1 MKHSILIADDDS
13 RILTALKLLLK
24 GENYQVTAVTSP
36 QACLNTLQ
44 KDHYSLA
51 LVDLNYHA
59 DTTSGDEGLQLIA
72 AIKQL
77 DEQLPIVVMT
87 GYSSIEVA
95 VEAMKLGAVDFVQKP
110 WGNDR
115 LLSVIQA
122 QIRIGDM
129 QHQGIKLA
137 QENALLRDQI
147 SAKSA
152 GIIAQSQV
160 MQQLLTQLEKLAQSD
175 MNILL
180 TGENGTG
187 KSMFAEYL
195 HQRSSR
201 TTCPFIAVNMG
212 AISENL
218 FESEMFGHVKGAFT
232 DAKENRIGRFEL
244 AEGGTLF
251 LDEIANIHAS
261 QQAKLLHVLEAHQFE
276 KVGSSKTQ
284 SVDVRMVSATNSNLA
299 ELIEQGEFRQDLLY
313 RLNTVEITI
322 PPLRERL
329 ADIMPL
335 AEHFLIQHAQKY
347 RLPQGEFATQAIEAL
362 QAYSWPGNIRE
373 LNHMIERAIFLRHGN
388 IITATDLGL
397 NDTTEVLLPS
407 EKLKSIDIN
416 HASLDVIEKTI
427 IEQRLAQF
435 NNNGQETATSLGLSR
450 SAYYRRLEKH
460 NLTL

>member
-36 QACLNTLQ
+36 KACLHTLQ
-44 KDHYSLA
+44 KNHYSLA

-72 AIKQL
+72 DIKRL

-95 VEAMKLGAVDFVQKP
+95 VEAMKLGAVDFIQKP
-110 WGNDR
+110 WGNAR

-152 GIIAQSQV
+152 GIIAHSLV
-160 MQQLLTQLEKLAQSD
+160 MQKLLAQLEKLAKSD

-195 HQRSSR
+195 HQCSGRNTS
-201 TTCPFIAVNMG
+201 PLIAVNMG

-232 DAKENRIGRFEL
+232 DAKNNRIGRFEL

-251 LDEIANIHAS
+251 LDEIANIHSS
-261 QQAKLLHVLEAHQFE
+261 QQAKLLHVLEAYQFE

-284 SVDVRMVSATNSNLA
+284 RVNVRIVSATNSNLA

-329 ADIMPL
+329 ADIIPL
-335 AEHFLIQHAQKY
+335 AQHFLAQHAEKY
-347 RLPQGEFATQAIEAL
+347 RLPQGEFAKQALEAL
-362 QAYSWPGNIRE
+362 QTYTWPGNIRE
-373 LNHMIERAIFLRHGN
+373 LNHMIERAIFLRHGKVIN
-388 IITATDLGL
+388 CADLGL
-397 NDTTEVLLPS
+397 NNSTQGHIPNEELGNFHIS
-407 EKLKSIDIN
+407 N
-416 HASLDVIEKTI
+416 ASLDVIEKTI
-427 IEQRLAQF
+427 IEQRLKQF
-435 NNNGQETATSLGLSR
+435 NYNGQETASSLGLSR

-460 NLTL
+460 NLVL

>member
-24 GENYQVTAVTSP
+24 GENYQITAVTSP
-36 QACLNTLQ
+36 TACLNALRTESF
-44 KDHYSLA
+44 SLA

-95 VEAMKLGAVDFVQKP
+95 VEAMKLGAADFIQKP

-129 QHQGIKLA
+129 QQQGIKLA
-137 QENALLRDQI
+137 EENALLRDQI

-195 HQRSSR
+195 HQSSSR
-201 TTCPFIAVNMG
+201 SPCPFIAVNMG

-251 LDEIANIHAS
+251 LDEIANIPLS
-261 QQAKLLHVLEAHQFE
+261 QQAKLLHVLESHQFE
-276 KVGSSKTQ
+276 KVGSTKTQ
-284 SVDVRMVSATNSNLA
+284 RVEARMVSATNSNLT
-299 ELIEQGEFRQDLLY
+299 ELIAQGQFRQDLLY

-322 PPLRERL
+322 PPLRERQ

-335 AEHFLIQHAQKY
+335 AEHFLTQHAQKY
-347 RLPQGEFATQAIEAL
+347 RLPKGEFAKQAREAL

-373 LNHMIERAIFLRHGN
+373 LNHMVERAIFLRESN
-388 IITATDLGL
+388 ILTVADLGL
-397 NDTTEVLLPS
+397 SNLSTEILPL
-407 EKLKSIDIN
+407 ENLKNIDI
-416 HASLDVIEKTI
+416 HQAPLDAIEKAI
-427 IEQRLAQF
+427 IEQRLTQF
-435 NNNGQETATSLGLSR
+435 NYNGQETATSLGLSR
-450 SAYYRRLEKH
+450 SAYYRRLEKY